1 MVQVCGRLTKQ
12 PELRTTPTGVNVLS
26 LAIAT
31 NRTWKGKDGAKNED
45 TEFHNAVA
53 FSKTAEVIA
62 QYFGKGDEIYIIGR
76 LQTSSWDDKE
86 TGKKRYKT
94 DIVIERF
101 EFGQKSKANQAIQNS
116 QNNQNNQQPRDEGV
130 QPGTGDTGSQVSNG
144 VDVINVDDDIIS
156 DDDEM
161 DVSKIPFN

>member
-76 LQTSSWDDKE
+76 LQTSSWDDKD

-101 EFGQKSKANQAIQNS
+101 EFGQKSKANQANQA
-116 QNNQNNQQPRDEGV
+116 NQNNQQPRDEGV

-156 DDDEM
+156 DDDEI

>member
-1 MVQVCGRLTKQ
+1 MNINMVQVCGRLTKQ
-12 PELRTTPTGVNVLS
+12 PELSNTLTSVNVVS

-31 NRTWKGKDGAKNED
+31 NRTWKGKDGEKKED

-53 FSKTAEVIA
+53 FAKTAEVIA

-94 DIVIERF
+94 DIIIERF
-101 EFGQKSKANQAIQNS
+101 EFGQKSRVNQA
-116 QNNQNNQQPRDEGV
+116 NQQPVDEGV

-144 VDVINVDDDIIS
+144 VDVINVEDDIVS
-156 DDDEM
+156 DDEQI